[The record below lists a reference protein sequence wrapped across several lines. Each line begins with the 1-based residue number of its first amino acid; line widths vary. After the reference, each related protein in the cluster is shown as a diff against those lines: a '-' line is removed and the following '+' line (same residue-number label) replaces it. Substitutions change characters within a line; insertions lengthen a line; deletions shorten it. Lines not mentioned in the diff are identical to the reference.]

1 MWAFNFRRRIRR
13 QGNELE
19 GADFDLVSNT
29 VKRAMKDLAELSERI
44 GELEKE
50 KAAIM
55 EELSTLRKQNK
66 HLEGVLREYIRDK
79 PAHSNKMNDVV
90 QKAKELQERAALL
103 RLRAELLHR
112 DFVRIV
118 TIIQLTTKRWPNSSP
133 RSLTSKVRWAA
144 LYPPR
149 LN

>member
-1 MWAFNFRRRIRR
+1 MEWLIEILKMIASALAGGGVMWAFNFRRRIRR

-50 KAAIM
+50 KVAIM

-79 PAHSNKMNDVV
+79 NPHIA
-90 QKAKELQERAALL
+90 
-103 RLRAELLHR
+103 
-112 DFVRIV
+112 
-118 TIIQLTTKRWPNSSP
+118 TK
-133 RSLTSKVRWAA
+133 
-144 LYPPR
+144 
-149 LN
+149 